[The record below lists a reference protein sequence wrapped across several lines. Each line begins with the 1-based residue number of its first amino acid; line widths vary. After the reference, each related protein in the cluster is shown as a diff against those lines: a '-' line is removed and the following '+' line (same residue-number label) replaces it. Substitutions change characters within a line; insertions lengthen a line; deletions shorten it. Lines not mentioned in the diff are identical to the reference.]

1 MFGHHWG
8 GPIGFHGGGSRVHAL
23 AHLTALSHSRRTGA
37 GIKSQTAHPGRG
49 GVPMDSDRGID
60 AKASEVLRAG
70 CSSHAAR
77 ATVLLTAQARFSSS
91 RSPARSVVSP
101 RSLARSA
108 LLRAGLFGDL
118 RLSTLI
124 CEEPRSPLHAA
135 RWTGTVQ

>member
-1 MFGHHWG
+1 
-8 GPIGFHGGGSRVHAL
+8 
-23 AHLTALSHSRRTGA
+23 
-37 GIKSQTAHPGRG
+37 
-49 GVPMDSDRGID
+49 
-60 AKASEVLRAG
+60 
-70 CSSHAAR
+70 
-77 ATVLLTAQARFSSS
+77 LLTAQARFSSS